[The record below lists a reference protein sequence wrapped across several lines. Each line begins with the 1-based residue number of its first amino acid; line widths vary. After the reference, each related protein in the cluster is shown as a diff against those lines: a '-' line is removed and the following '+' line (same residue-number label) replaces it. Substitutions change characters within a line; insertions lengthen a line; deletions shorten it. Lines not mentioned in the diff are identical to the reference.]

1 MSSVKNQVK
10 HVLYEGETI
19 IECLSCSL
27 VAHFCLAP
35 HPGFF
40 AATNKRLL
48 FYGIPA
54 SGTTKDLVEE
64 FAYINITSIEEK
76 RGITGRHIHMYY
88 NQDLYKFQQIQ
99 GMNMFDFMAAVK
111 EKMCMF
117 AASAKERYP
126 VG

>member
-35 HPGFF
+35 HQGFF

-88 NQDLYKFQQIQ
+88 NQDFYKFQQIQ
-99 GMNMFDFMAAVK
+99 GMNMFDFMAAVRK
-111 EKMCMF
+111 RCVCLLLRQK
-117 AASAKERYP
+117 SVIP
-126 VG
+126 